1 MTIEWFV
8 TYPVSCLGS
17 WYVNWWFAQT
27 VYGPH
32 NPSTGDLLKW
42 NFRLFSILPKILK
55 LGICSRYILF
65 QTKKAYYWV
74 IYIFTESMVV
84 INGSSISS
92 RSCIFLSLCFDNYVQ
107 FDLLASHETQIFL
120 VCMDLMASYSYL
132 KFLEKIPRF
141 FSNMMI
147 YR

>member
-1 MTIEWFV
+1 MLTIECVV

-42 NFRLFSILPKILK
+42 NFRLFSILPIILK
-55 LGICSRYILF
+55 LGILCSTFYFKKAYWGIGHFTSSRYIL
-65 QTKKAYYWV
+65 
-74 IYIFTESMVV
+74 TESMVV

-92 RSCIFLSLCFDNYVQ
+92 RSCIFLSLCFDNNVE

-120 VCMDLMASYSYL
+120 VCMDLVASYSYL
-132 KFLEKIPRF
+132 KFSEI
-141 FSNMMI
+141 NT
-147 YR
+147 